1 MWRSLQPEIP
11 ADVRLSFLRA
21 LYGNRTTLWF
31 GLLAHVVA
39 CVVIYVKTADWRF
52 LGFAGFFTVVAFGR
66 LYDMHKF
73 DEAKLGTLSHADL
86 DKWEA
91 RYLVGASLVCATLGM
106 LCFFSSYV
114 LRDSFAEL
122 ASLTI
127 LLASVVSIV
136 GRNYASAK
144 AVVLMSACTLIPVL
158 AGLILAGTPF
168 HVVIGLLLIPYFL
181 SNIQMA
187 NGLREF
193 LFAAVMGKRRLSI
206 VASRFDAALNN
217 MPQGL
222 LMFDAQQRIAVINHK
237 TKSLLKIAEHT
248 KLRGRRLE
256 VLLRY
261 CAKQGLF
268 PHNDLH
274 NIRTRMQDLL
284 SGRKARDILQ
294 LADNR
299 YIECIGNQT
308 SNAGVVLMFED
319 VTQRVESEARIQH
332 MARFDGLTGL
342 PNRNYFETMVR
353 SLRIHQEPNTLAALI
368 VIDINHFKHVN
379 DTLGHHVG
387 DVFLRLF
394 ADRLN
399 SLDPQRFV
407 ASRFGGDEF
416 VVFVFN
422 LHGDEEVAAIMDHV
436 ISVASGVYDLNGDQ
450 VHIEISAGVA
460 TETIDK
466 CDVGNMHM
474 NADLALYEAK
484 SEEGKQ
490 WALFVNAM
498 DTKYRGRQ
506 KLKADLRLAIENQEI
521 KVVYQPIVSAQSLRI
536 VAYEA
541 LARWEHSELG
551 HVPPAEFIPLAE
563 EIGIIS
569 QITRFM
575 LEQACRDCMT
585 WGDRI
590 GVSVNLSAIDL
601 KNSDITRDIANA
613 LQKSGLPARQLEV
626 EVTESAIIA
635 DRNQT
640 SLVLQRLKNA
650 GINIAL
656 DDFGTGYSS
665 LSYLNSLPLTKVKVD
680 RSFVQDITNDRRSL
694 MLLRGVTQLSH
705 ELGLAVT
712 VEGVETEEQ
721 LALVRVAAGADLV
734 QGYLLGKPVPAT
746 EIRTSSAKAVVRTTA
761 DAHLRSN
768 TKARRC

>member
-1 MWRSLQPEIP
+1 MWQSRKPEIP

-39 CVVIYVKTADWRF
+39 CVVIYVKTDDWRY
-52 LGFAGFFTVVAFGR
+52 LVFAGVFTVVAVGR
-66 LYDMHKF
+66 IFDMHKF
-73 DEAKLGTLSHADL
+73 DQAKLQSLSHADL
-86 DKWEA
+86 DRWET
-91 RYLVGASLVCATLGM
+91 RYLFGASAVCLTLGM

-122 ASLTI
+122 ASLTV

-136 GRNYASAK
+136 GRNYASSK

-168 HVVIGLLLIPYFL
+168 HVIIGLLLIPYFL

-206 VASRFDAALNN
+206 VAGRFDAALNN

-222 LMFDAQQRIAVINHK
+222 LMFDSQQRIAVINNK
-237 TKSLLKIAEHT
+237 AKAMLQIAEHT
-248 KLRGRRLE
+248 KLHGRKLD

-261 CAKQGLF
+261 CAKKGLF
-268 PHNDLH
+268 PQKDLKSVYV
-274 NIRTRMQDLL
+274 RMQDLL
-284 SGRKARDILQ
+284 LGKRTRDIFQ
-294 LADNR
+294 LSNQR

-308 SNAGVVLMFED
+308 LNEGAVLMFED
-319 VTQRVESEARIQH
+319 VTQRVEAEARIQH
-332 MARFDGLTGL
+332 MARYDGLTGL
-342 PNRNYFETMVR
+342 PNRNYFETLVR
-353 SLRIHQEPNTLAALI
+353 AMRSHQQTGTRAALI

-379 DTLGHHVG
+379 DTLGHHTG
-387 DVFLRLF
+387 DVLLRLF
-394 ADRLN
+394 AERLN
-399 SLDPQRFV
+399 SLDPQRFI

-422 LHGDEEVAAIMDHV
+422 LRNETEAAGVMDHIMAV
-436 ISVASGVYDLNGDQ
+436 VSGVYDLDGDQ
-450 VHIEISAGVA
+450 VHIDISAGIAMEDV
-460 TETIDK
+460 ER
-466 CDVGNMHM
+466 CDVGSMHI

-484 SEEGKQ
+484 SREDKP
-490 WALFVNAM
+490 WSIFVDAM

-506 KLKADLRLAIENQEI
+506 KLKADLRLAIDHGEI
-521 KVVYQPIVSAQSLRI
+521 KVVYQPIVSAQSLRV
-536 VAYEA
+536 VACEA
-541 LARWEHSELG
+541 LARWEHPELG
-551 HVPPAEFIPLAE
+551 FVPPAEFIPLAE
-563 EIGIIS
+563 EMGIITD
-569 QITRFM
+569 ITRFM
-575 LEQACRDCMT
+575 LAQACADCLS

-601 KNSDITRDIANA
+601 KSSDIARDIANA
-613 LQKSGLPARQLEV
+613 LQKSGLPAHRLEV
-626 EVTESAIIA
+626 EVTESAIIS
-635 DRNQT
+635 DRNKT
-640 SLVLQRLKNA
+640 SMVLQRLKNA

-665 LSYLNSLPLTKVKVD
+665 LSYLNTLPLTKVKVD
-680 RSFVQDITNDRRSL
+680 RSFVRDITSDRRSL

-705 ELGLAVT
+705 ELGLGVT

-721 LALVRVAAGADLV
+721 LALIRVAAGADLV
-734 QGYLLGKPVPAT
+734 QGYLLGMPVPVEA
-746 EIRTSSAKAVVRTTA
+746 ISAMT
-761 DAHLRSN
+761 
-768 TKARRC
+768 TKAAARRDGGRTVA

>member
-1 MWRSLQPEIP
+1 MHRMWQSRKPEIP

-39 CVVIYVKTADWRF
+39 CVVIYVKTDDWRY
-52 LGFAGFFTVVAFGR
+52 LMFAGVFAIVAVGR
-66 LYDMHKF
+66 IFDMHKF
-73 DEAKLGTLSHADL
+73 DQARQQPLSHADL
-86 DKWEA
+86 DRWET
-91 RYLVGASLVCATLGM
+91 RYLIGASAVCLTLGM
-106 LCFFSSYV
+106 LCFFSSFV

-122 ASLTI
+122 ASLTV

-144 AVVLMSACTLIPVL
+144 AVILMSACTLLPVL

-168 HVVIGLLLIPYFL
+168 HVIIGLLLIPYFL

-206 VASRFDAALNN
+206 VAGRFDAALNN

-222 LMFDAQQRIAVINHK
+222 LMFDSQQRIAVINNK
-237 TKSLLKIAEHT
+237 AKAMLQIAEHT
-248 KLRGRRLE
+248 KLHGRKLD

-261 CAKQGLF
+261 CAKKGLF
-268 PHNDLH
+268 PQTDLKSVH
-274 NIRTRMQDLL
+274 VRMQDLL
-284 SGRKARDILQ
+284 IGKRARDIFQ
-294 LADNR
+294 LSNQR

-308 SNAGVVLMFED
+308 LNEGAVLMFED
-319 VTQRVESEARIQH
+319 VTQRVEAEARIQH
-332 MARFDGLTGL
+332 MARYDGLTGL

-353 SLRIHQEPNTLAALI
+353 SLRPHQKKGTQVALI

-379 DTLGHHVG
+379 DTLGHHTG
-387 DVFLRLF
+387 DVLLRLF
-394 ADRLN
+394 AERLN

-422 LHGDEEVAAIMDHV
+422 LRGEADIAGVMDH
-436 ISVASGVYDLNGDQ
+436 IMAVATGVYDLDGDQ
-450 VHIEISAGVA
+450 VQIDISAGVA
-460 TETIDK
+460 IENVERS
-466 CDVGNMHM
+466 DVGSMHI

-484 SEEGKQ
+484 STEEKS
-490 WALFVNAM
+490 WSVFVDAM

-506 KLKADLRLAIENQEI
+506 KLKADLRLAINHGEI
-521 KVVYQPIVSAQSLRI
+521 KVVYQPIVSAQSLRV
-536 VAYEA
+536 VACEA
-541 LARWEHSELG
+541 LARWEHPELG
-551 HVPPAEFIPLAE
+551 FVPPAEFIPLAE
-563 EIGIIS
+563 EMGIITD
-569 QITRFM
+569 ITRFM
-575 LEQACRDCMT
+575 LEQACADCLS

-601 KNSDITRDIANA
+601 KSNDMARDIANA
-613 LQKSGLPARQLEV
+613 LQKSGLPAHRLEV
-626 EVTESAIIA
+626 EVTESAIIS
-635 DRNQT
+635 DRNKT
-640 SLVLQRLKNA
+640 SMVLQRLKNA

-665 LSYLNSLPLTKVKVD
+665 LSYLNTLPLTKVKVD
-680 RSFVQDITNDRRSL
+680 RSFVRDITTDRRSL

-705 ELGLAVT
+705 ELGLGVT

-721 LALVRVAAGADLV
+721 LALIRVAAGADLV
-734 QGYLLGKPVPAT
+734 QGYLLGMPVPVEAISAMT
-746 EIRTSSAKAVVRTTA
+746 AKAA
-761 DAHLRSN
+761 
-768 TKARRC
+768 ARRDGGRTVA

>member
-1 MWRSLQPEIP
+1 MHRMWQSRKPEIP

-39 CVVIYVKTADWRF
+39 CVVIYVKTDDWRY
-52 LGFAGFFTVVAFGR
+52 LMFAGVFAIVAVGR
-66 LYDMHKF
+66 IFDMHKF
-73 DEAKLGTLSHADL
+73 DQARQQPLSHADL
-86 DKWEA
+86 DRWET
-91 RYLVGASLVCATLGM
+91 RYLIGASAVCLTLGM
-106 LCFFSSYV
+106 LCFFSSFV

-122 ASLTI
+122 ASLTV

-144 AVVLMSACTLIPVL
+144 AVILMSACTLLPVL

-168 HVVIGLLLIPYFL
+168 HVIIGLLLIPYFL

-206 VASRFDAALNN
+206 VAGRFDAALNN

-222 LMFDAQQRIAVINHK
+222 LMFDSQQRIAVINNK
-237 TKSLLKIAEHT
+237 AKAMLQIAEHT
-248 KLRGRRLE
+248 KLHGRKLD

-261 CAKQGLF
+261 CAKKGLF
-268 PHNDLH
+268 PQADLKSVH
-274 NIRTRMQDLL
+274 VRMQDLL
-284 SGRKARDILQ
+284 IGKRARDIFQ
-294 LADNR
+294 LSNQR

-308 SNAGVVLMFED
+308 LNEGAVLMFED
-319 VTQRVESEARIQH
+319 VTQRVEAEARIQH
-332 MARFDGLTGL
+332 MARYDGLTGL

-353 SLRIHQEPNTLAALI
+353 SLRPHQKKGTQVALI

-379 DTLGHHVG
+379 DTLGHHTG
-387 DVFLRLF
+387 DVLLRLF
-394 ADRLN
+394 AERLN

-422 LHGDEEVAAIMDHV
+422 LRGEADIAGVMDH
-436 ISVASGVYDLNGDQ
+436 IMAVATGVYDLDGDQ
-450 VHIEISAGVA
+450 VQIDISAGVA
-460 TETIDK
+460 IENVERS
-466 CDVGNMHM
+466 DVGSMHI

-484 SEEGKQ
+484 STEEKS
-490 WALFVNAM
+490 WSVFVDAM

-506 KLKADLRLAIENQEI
+506 KLKADLRLAINHGEI
-521 KVVYQPIVSAQSLRI
+521 KVVYQPIVSAQSLRV
-536 VAYEA
+536 VACEA
-541 LARWEHSELG
+541 LARWEHPELG
-551 HVPPAEFIPLAE
+551 FVPPAEFIPLAE
-563 EIGIIS
+563 EMGIITD
-569 QITRFM
+569 ITRFM
-575 LEQACRDCMT
+575 LEQACADCLS

-601 KNSDITRDIANA
+601 KSNDIARDIANA
-613 LQKSGLPARQLEV
+613 LQKSGLPAHRLEV
-626 EVTESAIIA
+626 EVTESAIIS
-635 DRNQT
+635 DRNKT
-640 SLVLQRLKNA
+640 SMVLQRLKNA

-665 LSYLNSLPLTKVKVD
+665 LSYLNTLPLTKVKVD
-680 RSFVQDITNDRRSL
+680 RSFVRDITTDRRSL

-705 ELGLAVT
+705 ELGLGVT

-721 LALVRVAAGADLV
+721 LALIRVAAGADLV
-734 QGYLLGKPVPAT
+734 QGYLLGMPVPMEAISAMT
-746 EIRTSSAKAVVRTTA
+746 AKAA
-761 DAHLRSN
+761 
-768 TKARRC
+768 ARRDGGRTVA

>member
-1 MWRSLQPEIP
+1 MWQSRKPEIP

-39 CVVIYVKTADWRF
+39 CVVIYVKTDDWRYLVF
-52 LGFAGFFTVVAFGR
+52 GGVFAIIAVGR
-66 LYDMHKF
+66 IFDMHKF
-73 DEAKLGTLSHADL
+73 DQAKQQSLSHADL
-86 DKWEA
+86 DRWET
-91 RYLVGASLVCATLGM
+91 RYLIGASAVCLTLGM

-122 ASLTI
+122 ASLAV

-168 HVVIGLLLIPYFL
+168 HVIIGLLLIPYFL

-206 VASRFDAALNN
+206 VAGRFDAALNN

-222 LMFDAQQRIAVINHK
+222 LMFDSQQRIAVINNK
-237 TKSLLKIAEHT
+237 AKAMLQIAEHT
-248 KLRGRRLE
+248 KLHGRKLD

-261 CAKQGLF
+261 CAKKGLF
-268 PHNDLH
+268 PQNDLKSVH
-274 NIRTRMQDLL
+274 VRMQDLL
-284 SGRKARDILQ
+284 LGKRTRDIFQ
-294 LADNR
+294 LSNQR

-308 SNAGVVLMFED
+308 LNEGAVLMFED
-319 VTQRVESEARIQH
+319 VTQRVEAEARIQH
-332 MARFDGLTGL
+332 MARYDGLTGL
-342 PNRNYFETMVR
+342 PNRNYFETLVR
-353 SLRIHQEPNTLAALI
+353 SMRSHQQAGTQAALI

-379 DTLGHHVG
+379 DTLGHHTG
-387 DVFLRLF
+387 DVLLRLF
-394 ADRLN
+394 AERLN

-422 LHGDEEVAAIMDHV
+422 LRSEADVAGVMDHIMTV
-436 ISVASGVYDLNGDQ
+436 VTGVYDLDGDQ
-450 VHIEISAGVA
+450 VHIDISAGIA
-460 TETIDK
+460 IEDIGR
-466 CDVGNMHM
+466 CDVGSMHIS
-474 NADLALYEAK
+474 ADLALYEAK
-484 SEEGKQ
+484 SMEDKP
-490 WALFVNAM
+490 WSIFIDAM

-506 KLKADLRLAIENQEI
+506 KLKADLRLAIEHGEI
-521 KVVYQPIVSAQSLRI
+521 KVVYQPIVSAQSLRV
-536 VAYEA
+536 VACEA
-541 LARWEHSELG
+541 LARWEHPQLG
-551 HVPPAEFIPLAE
+551 FVPPAEFIPLAE
-563 EIGIIS
+563 EMGIITD
-569 QITRFM
+569 ITRFM
-575 LEQACRDCMT
+575 LAQACADCLS

-601 KNSDITRDIANA
+601 KSNDIARDIANA
-613 LQKSGLPARQLEV
+613 LQKSGLPAHRLEV
-626 EVTESAIIA
+626 EVTESAIIS
-635 DRNQT
+635 DRNKT
-640 SLVLQRLKNA
+640 SMVLQRLKNA

-665 LSYLNSLPLTKVKVD
+665 LSYLNTLPLTKVKVD
-680 RSFVQDITNDRRSL
+680 RSFVRDITTDRRSL

-705 ELGLAVT
+705 ELGLGVT

-721 LALVRVAAGADLV
+721 LALIRVAAGADLV
-734 QGYLLGKPVPAT
+734 QGYLLGMPVPVEA
-746 EIRTSSAKAVVRTTA
+746 ISAMT
-761 DAHLRSN
+761 
-768 TKARRC
+768 TKAAARRDGGRTVA

>member
-1 MWRSLQPEIP
+1 MWQSRKPEMP
-11 ADVRLSFLRA
+11 ADVRLSFLRS

-52 LGFAGFFTVVAFGR
+52 VGFAGIFAVVALGR
-66 LYDMHKF
+66 LYDMRKF
-73 DEAKLGTLSHADL
+73 DQAKLGELTHADL
-86 DKWEA
+86 DKWET
-91 RYLVGASLVCATLGM
+91 RYLIGASLVCGTLGM

-158 AGLILAGTPF
+158 SGLILAGTPF
-168 HVVIGLLLIPYFL
+168 HIIIGLLLIPHFL

-206 VASRFDAALNN
+206 VAGRFDAALNN

-222 LMFDAQQRIAVINHK
+222 LMFDSHQRIAVINNK
-237 TKSLLKIAEHT
+237 AKAMLKIAEHT
-248 KLRGRRLE
+248 KLHGRKLE

-261 CAKQGLF
+261 CLKQGLF
-268 PHNDLH
+268 PHNDL
-274 NIRTRMQDLL
+274 NSVRVRMQDLL
-284 SGRKARDILQ
+284 LGRRARDIFQ
-294 LADNR
+294 FSDDR

-308 SNAGVVLMFED
+308 LSEGAVLMFED
-319 VTQRVESEARIQH
+319 VTQRVEAEARIQH

-342 PNRNYFETMVR
+342 PNRNYFETMIR
-353 SLRIHQEPNTLAALI
+353 TLRIHQAEATLAALV

-379 DTLGHHVG
+379 DTLGHHTG
-387 DVFLRLF
+387 DVLLRLF
-394 ADRLN
+394 AERLN
-399 SLDPQRFV
+399 SLDPQRYV

-422 LHGDEEVAAIMDHV
+422 LREPSDVAGVMDHI
-436 ISVASGVYDLNGDQ
+436 ISVATGVYDLDGDQ
-450 VHIEISAGVA
+450 VHIDISAGVA
-460 TETIDK
+460 IESIEK
-466 CDVGNMHM
+466 CDVGNMHI

-484 SEEGKQ
+484 SQEEKQ
-490 WALFVNAM
+490 WAIFVGAM
-498 DTKYRGRQ
+498 DVKYRSRQ
-506 KLKADLRLAIENQEI
+506 KLKADLRQAIDNREI
-521 KVVYQPIVSAQSLRI
+521 KVVYQPIVSAQSLRV
-536 VAYEA
+536 VACEA
-541 LARWEHSELG
+541 LARWEHPELG
-551 HVPPAEFIPLAE
+551 AVPPAEFIPLAE
-563 EIGIIS
+563 EMGIIS
-569 QITRFM
+569 DITRFM
-575 LEQACRDCMT
+575 LEQACTDCLA

-601 KNSDITRDIANA
+601 KNSEITRDIAAA
-613 LQKSGLPARQLEV
+613 LQKSGLSAPRLEV

-635 DRNQT
+635 DRNKT

-665 LSYLNSLPLTKVKVD
+665 LSYLNTLPLTKVKVD
-680 RSFVQDITNDRRSL
+680 RSFVRDITTDRRSL

-705 ELGLAVT
+705 ELGLGVT

-721 LALVRVAAGADLV
+721 LALIRVAAGADLV
-734 QGYLLGKPVPAT
+734 QGYLLGMPVPA
-746 EIRTSSAKAVVRTTA
+746 EAIQSMTTK
-761 DAHLRSN
+761 SI
-768 TKARRC
+768 ARRDSGRTVA

>member
-1 MWRSLQPEIP
+1 MHRMWQSRKPEIP

-39 CVVIYVKTADWRF
+39 CVVIYVKTADWRY
-52 LGFAGFFTVVAFGR
+52 LMFAGVFAVVAVGR
-66 LYDMHKF
+66 IFDMHKF
-73 DEAKLGTLSHADL
+73 DQAKQQQLSHADL
-86 DKWEA
+86 DRWET
-91 RYLVGASLVCATLGM
+91 RYLIGASAVCLTLGT
-106 LCFFSSYV
+106 LCFFSSFV
-114 LRDSFAEL
+114 PRDSFAEL
-122 ASLTI
+122 ASLTV

-168 HVVIGLLLIPYFL
+168 HVIIGLLLIPYFL

-206 VASRFDAALNN
+206 VAGRFDAALNN

-222 LMFDAQQRIAVINHK
+222 LMFDSQQRIAVINNK
-237 TKSLLKIAEHT
+237 AKAMLQIAEHT
-248 KLRGRRLE
+248 KLHGRKLD

-261 CAKQGLF
+261 CAKKGLF
-268 PHNDLH
+268 PHTDLKNVH
-274 NIRTRMQDLL
+274 VRMQDLL
-284 SGRKARDILQ
+284 IGKRARDIFQ
-294 LADNR
+294 LSNQR

-308 SNAGVVLMFED
+308 LNEGAVLMFED
-319 VTQRVESEARIQH
+319 VTQRVEAEARIQH
-332 MARFDGLTGL
+332 MARYDGLTGL

-353 SLRIHQEPNTLAALI
+353 SLRHHQQKGTQVALI

-379 DTLGHHVG
+379 DTLGHHTG
-387 DVFLRLF
+387 DVLLRLF
-394 ADRLN
+394 AERLN

-422 LHGDEEVAAIMDHV
+422 LRSEADIAGVMDH
-436 ISVASGVYDLNGDQ
+436 IMAVATGVYDLDGDQ
-450 VHIEISAGVA
+450 VQIDISAGVA
-460 TETIDK
+460 IENVEK
-466 CDVGNMHM
+466 SDVGSMHI

-484 SEEGKQ
+484 STEEKS
-490 WALFVNAM
+490 WSVFIDAM

-506 KLKADLRLAIENQEI
+506 KLKADLRLAIDHGEI
-521 KVVYQPIVSAQSLRI
+521 KVVYQPIVSAQSLRV
-536 VAYEA
+536 VACEA
-541 LARWEHSELG
+541 LARWEHPELG
-551 HVPPAEFIPLAE
+551 FVPPAEFIPLAE
-563 EIGIIS
+563 EMGIITD
-569 QITRFM
+569 ITRFM
-575 LEQACRDCMT
+575 LDQACADCLS

-601 KNSDITRDIANA
+601 KSNDIARDIANA
-613 LQKSGLPARQLEV
+613 LQKSGLPAHRLEV
-626 EVTESAIIA
+626 EVTESAIIS
-635 DRNQT
+635 DRNKT
-640 SLVLQRLKNA
+640 SMVLQRLKNA

-665 LSYLNSLPLTKVKVD
+665 LSYLNTLPLTKVKVD
-680 RSFVQDITNDRRSL
+680 RSFVRDITTDRRSL

-705 ELGLAVT
+705 ELGLGVT

-721 LALVRVAAGADLV
+721 LALIRVAAGADLV
-734 QGYLLGKPVPAT
+734 QGYLLGMPVPVEAISAMT
-746 EIRTSSAKAVVRTTA
+746 AKAA
-761 DAHLRSN
+761 
-768 TKARRC
+768 ARRDGGRTVA

>member
-1 MWRSLQPEIP
+1 MWQSRKPEIP

-39 CVVIYVKTADWRF
+39 CVVIYVKTDDWRY
-52 LGFAGFFTVVAFGR
+52 LMFAGVFAIVAVGR
-66 LYDMHKF
+66 IFDMHKF
-73 DEAKLGTLSHADL
+73 DQARQQPLSHADL
-86 DKWEA
+86 DRWET
-91 RYLVGASLVCATLGM
+91 RYLIGASAVCLTLGM
-106 LCFFSSYV
+106 LCFFSSFV

-122 ASLTI
+122 ASLTV

-144 AVVLMSACTLIPVL
+144 AVILMSACTLLPVL

-168 HVVIGLLLIPYFL
+168 HVIIGLLLIPYFL

-206 VASRFDAALNN
+206 VAGRFDAALNN

-222 LMFDAQQRIAVINHK
+222 LMFDSQQRIAVINNK
-237 TKSLLKIAEHT
+237 AKAMLQIAEHT
-248 KLRGRRLE
+248 KLHGRKLD

-261 CAKQGLF
+261 CAKKGLF
-268 PHNDLH
+268 PQTDLKSVH
-274 NIRTRMQDLL
+274 VRMQDLL
-284 SGRKARDILQ
+284 IGKRARDIFQ
-294 LADNR
+294 LSNQR

-308 SNAGVVLMFED
+308 LNEGAVLMFED
-319 VTQRVESEARIQH
+319 VTQRVEAEARIQH
-332 MARFDGLTGL
+332 MARYDGLTGL

-353 SLRIHQEPNTLAALI
+353 SLRPHQKKGTQVALI

-379 DTLGHHVG
+379 DTLGHHTG
-387 DVFLRLF
+387 DVLLRLF
-394 ADRLN
+394 AERLN

-422 LHGDEEVAAIMDHV
+422 LRGEADIAGVMDH
-436 ISVASGVYDLNGDQ
+436 IMAVATGVYDLDGDQ
-450 VHIEISAGVA
+450 VQIDISAGVA
-460 TETIDK
+460 IENVERS
-466 CDVGNMHM
+466 DVGSMHI

-484 SEEGKQ
+484 STEEKS
-490 WALFVNAM
+490 WSVFVDAM

-506 KLKADLRLAIENQEI
+506 KLKADLRLAINHGEI
-521 KVVYQPIVSAQSLRI
+521 KVVYQPIVSAQSLRV
-536 VAYEA
+536 VACEA
-541 LARWEHSELG
+541 LARWEHPELG
-551 HVPPAEFIPLAE
+551 FVPPAEFIPLAE
-563 EIGIIS
+563 EMGIITD
-569 QITRFM
+569 ITRFM
-575 LEQACRDCMT
+575 LEQACADCLS

-601 KNSDITRDIANA
+601 KSNDIARDIANA
-613 LQKSGLPARQLEV
+613 LQKSGLPAHRLEV
-626 EVTESAIIA
+626 EVTESAIIS
-635 DRNQT
+635 DRNKT
-640 SLVLQRLKNA
+640 SMVLQRLKNA

-665 LSYLNSLPLTKVKVD
+665 LSYLNTLPLTKVKVD
-680 RSFVQDITNDRRSL
+680 RSFVRDITTDRRSL

-705 ELGLAVT
+705 ELGLGVT

-721 LALVRVAAGADLV
+721 LALIRVAAGADLV
-734 QGYLLGKPVPAT
+734 QGYLLGMPVPMEAISAMT
-746 EIRTSSAKAVVRTTA
+746 AKAA
-761 DAHLRSN
+761 
-768 TKARRC
+768 ARRD

>member
-1 MWRSLQPEIP
+1 MHRMWQSRKPEIP

-39 CVVIYVKTADWRF
+39 CVVIYVKTDDWRY
-52 LGFAGFFTVVAFGR
+52 LMFAGVFAIVAVGR
-66 LYDMHKF
+66 IFDMHKF
-73 DEAKLGTLSHADL
+73 DQARQQPLSHAGL
-86 DKWEA
+86 DRWET
-91 RYLVGASLVCATLGM
+91 RYLIGASAVCLTLGM
-106 LCFFSSYV
+106 LCFFSSFV

-122 ASLTI
+122 ASLTV

-144 AVVLMSACTLIPVL
+144 AVILMSACTLLPVL

-168 HVVIGLLLIPYFL
+168 HVIIGLLLIPYFL

-206 VASRFDAALNN
+206 VAGRFDAALNN

-222 LMFDAQQRIAVINHK
+222 LMFDSQQRIAVINNK
-237 TKSLLKIAEHT
+237 AKAMLQIAEHT
-248 KLRGRRLE
+248 KLHGRKLD

-261 CAKQGLF
+261 CAKKGLF
-268 PHNDLH
+268 PQTDLKSVH
-274 NIRTRMQDLL
+274 VRMQDLL
-284 SGRKARDILQ
+284 IGKRARDIFQ
-294 LADNR
+294 LSNQR

-308 SNAGVVLMFED
+308 LNEGAVLMFED
-319 VTQRVESEARIQH
+319 VTQRVEAEARIQH
-332 MARFDGLTGL
+332 MARYDGLTGL

-353 SLRIHQEPNTLAALI
+353 SLRPHQKKGTQVALI

-379 DTLGHHVG
+379 DTLGHHTG
-387 DVFLRLF
+387 DVLLRLF
-394 ADRLN
+394 AERLN

-422 LHGDEEVAAIMDHV
+422 LRSEADIAGVMDH
-436 ISVASGVYDLNGDQ
+436 IMAVATGVYDLDGDQ
-450 VHIEISAGVA
+450 VQIDISAGVA
-460 TETIDK
+460 IENVEK
-466 CDVGNMHM
+466 SDVGSMHI

-484 SEEGKQ
+484 STEEKS
-490 WALFVNAM
+490 WSVFVDAM

-506 KLKADLRLAIENQEI
+506 KLKADLRLAINHGEI
-521 KVVYQPIVSAQSLRI
+521 KVVYQPIVSAQSLRV
-536 VAYEA
+536 VACEA
-541 LARWEHSELG
+541 LARWEHPELG
-551 HVPPAEFIPLAE
+551 FVPPAEFIPLAE
-563 EIGIIS
+563 EMGIITD
-569 QITRFM
+569 ITRFM
-575 LEQACRDCMT
+575 LEQACADCLS

-601 KNSDITRDIANA
+601 KSNDIARDIANA
-613 LQKSGLPARQLEV
+613 LQKSGLPAHRLEV
-626 EVTESAIIA
+626 EVTESAIIS
-635 DRNQT
+635 DRNKT
-640 SLVLQRLKNA
+640 SMVLQRLKNA

-665 LSYLNSLPLTKVKVD
+665 LSYLNTLPLTKVKVD
-680 RSFVQDITNDRRSL
+680 RSFVRDITTDRRSL

-705 ELGLAVT
+705 ELGLGVT

-721 LALVRVAAGADLV
+721 LALIRVAAGADLV
-734 QGYLLGKPVPAT
+734 QGYLLGMPVPVEAISAMT
-746 EIRTSSAKAVVRTTA
+746 AKAA
-761 DAHLRSN
+761 
-768 TKARRC
+768 ARRDGGRTVA

>member
-1 MWRSLQPEIP
+1 MWQSRKPEIP

-39 CVVIYVKTADWRF
+39 CVVIYVKTEDWRY
-52 LGFAGFFTVVAFGR
+52 LVFAGVFAIIAVGR
-66 LYDMHKF
+66 IFDMHKF
-73 DEAKLGTLSHADL
+73 DQAKQQPLSHADL
-86 DKWEA
+86 DRWET
-91 RYLVGASLVCATLGM
+91 RYLVGASAVCLTLGM
-106 LCFFSSYV
+106 LCFFSSFV

-122 ASLTI
+122 ASLTV

-144 AVVLMSACTLIPVL
+144 AVILMSACTLIPVL

-168 HVVIGLLLIPYFL
+168 HVIIGLLLIPYFL

-206 VASRFDAALNN
+206 VAGRFDAALNN

-222 LMFDAQQRIAVINHK
+222 LMFDSQQRIAVINNK
-237 TKSLLKIAEHT
+237 AKAMLQIAEHT
-248 KLRGRRLE
+248 KLHGRKLD

-261 CAKQGLF
+261 CAKKGLF
-268 PHNDLH
+268 PQNDLKSVH
-274 NIRTRMQDLL
+274 VRMQDLL
-284 SGRKARDILQ
+284 LGRRARDIFQ
-294 LADNR
+294 LSNQR

-308 SNAGVVLMFED
+308 LNEGAVLMFED
-319 VTQRVESEARIQH
+319 VTQRVEAEARIQH
-332 MARFDGLTGL
+332 MARYDGLTGL

-353 SLRIHQEPNTLAALI
+353 ALRSNQKKDTQAALV

-379 DTLGHHVG
+379 DTLGHHTG
-387 DVFLRLF
+387 DVLLRLF
-394 ADRLN
+394 AERLN

-407 ASRFGGDEF
+407 TSRFGGDEF

-422 LHGDEEVAAIMDHV
+422 LRGEADVAGVMDHITDV
-436 ISVASGVYDLNGDQ
+436 VSGAYDLDGDQ
-450 VHIEISAGVA
+450 VHIDISAGVA
-460 TETIDK
+460 IENVEK
-466 CDVGNMHM
+466 ADVGSMHI

-484 SEEGKQ
+484 SREDKS
-490 WALFVNAM
+490 WSIFIDAM

-506 KLKADLRLAIENQEI
+506 KLKADLRLAISHGEI
-521 KVVYQPIVSAQSLRI
+521 KVVYQPIVSAQSLRV
-536 VAYEA
+536 VACEA
-541 LARWEHSELG
+541 LARWEHPELG
-551 HVPPAEFIPLAE
+551 FVPPTEFIPLAE
-563 EIGIIS
+563 EMGIITD
-569 QITRFM
+569 ITRFM
-575 LEQACRDCMT
+575 LEQACVDCQS

-601 KNSDITRDIANA
+601 KSNDIARDIANA
-613 LQKSGLPARQLEV
+613 LQKSGLPAHRLEV
-626 EVTESAIIA
+626 EVTESAIIS
-635 DRNQT
+635 DRNKT
-640 SLVLQRLKNA
+640 SMVLQRLKNA

-665 LSYLNSLPLTKVKVD
+665 LSYLNTLPLTKVKVD
-680 RSFVQDITNDRRSL
+680 RSFVRDITTDRRSL

-705 ELGLAVT
+705 ELGLGVT

-721 LALVRVAAGADLV
+721 LALIRVAAGADLV
-734 QGYLLGKPVPAT
+734 QGYLLGMPVPVEAIT
-746 EIRTSSAKAVVRTTA
+746 AMTAKAA
-761 DAHLRSN
+761 
-768 TKARRC
+768 ARRDSGRSFA

>member
-1 MWRSLQPEIP
+1 MWQSRKPEIP

-39 CVVIYVKTADWRF
+39 CVVIYVKTDDWRY
-52 LGFAGFFTVVAFGR
+52 LMFAGVFAIVAVGR
-66 LYDMHKF
+66 IFDMHKF
-73 DEAKLGTLSHADL
+73 DQARQQPLSHADL
-86 DKWEA
+86 DRWET
-91 RYLVGASLVCATLGM
+91 RYLIGASAVCLTLGM
-106 LCFFSSYV
+106 LCFFSSFV

-122 ASLTI
+122 ASLTV

-144 AVVLMSACTLIPVL
+144 AVILMSACTLLPVL

-168 HVVIGLLLIPYFL
+168 HVIIGLLLIPYFL

-206 VASRFDAALNN
+206 VAGRFDAALNN

-222 LMFDAQQRIAVINHK
+222 LMFDSQQRIAVINNK
-237 TKSLLKIAEHT
+237 AKAMLQIAEHT
-248 KLRGRRLE
+248 KLHGRKLD

-261 CAKQGLF
+261 CAKKGLF
-268 PHNDLH
+268 PQTDLKSVH
-274 NIRTRMQDLL
+274 VRMQDLL
-284 SGRKARDILQ
+284 IGKRARDIFQ
-294 LADNR
+294 LSNQR

-308 SNAGVVLMFED
+308 LNEGAVLMFED
-319 VTQRVESEARIQH
+319 VTQRVEAEARIQH
-332 MARFDGLTGL
+332 MARYDGLTGL

-353 SLRIHQEPNTLAALI
+353 SLRPHQKKGTQVALI

-379 DTLGHHVG
+379 DTLGHHTG
-387 DVFLRLF
+387 DVLLRLF
-394 ADRLN
+394 AERLN

-422 LHGDEEVAAIMDHV
+422 LRGEADIAGVMDH
-436 ISVASGVYDLNGDQ
+436 ITAVATGVYDLDGDQ
-450 VHIEISAGVA
+450 VQIDISAGVA
-460 TETIDK
+460 IENVERS
-466 CDVGNMHM
+466 DVGSMHI

-484 SEEGKQ
+484 STEEKS
-490 WALFVNAM
+490 WSVFVDAM

-506 KLKADLRLAIENQEI
+506 KLKADLRLAINHGEI
-521 KVVYQPIVSAQSLRI
+521 KVVYQPIVSAQSLRV
-536 VAYEA
+536 VACEA
-541 LARWEHSELG
+541 LARWEHPELG
-551 HVPPAEFIPLAE
+551 FVPPAEFIPLAE
-563 EIGIIS
+563 EMGIITD
-569 QITRFM
+569 ITRFM
-575 LEQACRDCMT
+575 LEQACADCLS

-601 KNSDITRDIANA
+601 KSNDIARDIANA
-613 LQKSGLPARQLEV
+613 LQKSGLPAHRLEV
-626 EVTESAIIA
+626 EVTESAIIS
-635 DRNQT
+635 DRNKT
-640 SLVLQRLKNA
+640 SMVLQRLKNA

-665 LSYLNSLPLTKVKVD
+665 LSYLNTLPLTKVKVD
-680 RSFVQDITNDRRSL
+680 RSFVRDITTDRRSL

-705 ELGLAVT
+705 ELGLGVT

-721 LALVRVAAGADLV
+721 LALIRVAAGADLV
-734 QGYLLGKPVPAT
+734 QGYLLGMPVPVEAISAMT
-746 EIRTSSAKAVVRTTA
+746 AKAA
-761 DAHLRSN
+761 
-768 TKARRC
+768 ARRDGGRTVA

>member
-1 MWRSLQPEIP
+1 MHRMWQSRKPEIP

-39 CVVIYVKTADWRF
+39 CVVIYVKTDDWRY
-52 LGFAGFFTVVAFGR
+52 LMFAGVFAIVAVGR
-66 LYDMHKF
+66 IFDMHKF
-73 DEAKLGTLSHADL
+73 DQARQQPLSHADL
-86 DKWEA
+86 DRWET
-91 RYLVGASLVCATLGM
+91 RYLIGASAVCLTLGM
-106 LCFFSSYV
+106 LCFFSSFV

-122 ASLTI
+122 ASLTV

-144 AVVLMSACTLIPVL
+144 AVILMSACTLLPVL

-168 HVVIGLLLIPYFL
+168 HVIIGLLLIPYFL

-206 VASRFDAALNN
+206 VAGRFDAALNN

-222 LMFDAQQRIAVINHK
+222 LMFDSQQRIAVINNK
-237 TKSLLKIAEHT
+237 AKAMLQIAEHT
-248 KLRGRRLE
+248 KLHGRKLD

-261 CAKQGLF
+261 CAKKGLF
-268 PHNDLH
+268 PQTDLKSVH
-274 NIRTRMQDLL
+274 VRMQDLL
-284 SGRKARDILQ
+284 IGKRARDIFQ
-294 LADNR
+294 LSNQR

-308 SNAGVVLMFED
+308 LNEGAVLMFED
-319 VTQRVESEARIQH
+319 VTQRVEAEARIQH
-332 MARFDGLTGL
+332 MARYDGLTGL

-353 SLRIHQEPNTLAALI
+353 SLRPHQKKGTQVALI

-379 DTLGHHVG
+379 DTLGHHTG
-387 DVFLRLF
+387 DVLLRLF
-394 ADRLN
+394 AERLN

-422 LHGDEEVAAIMDHV
+422 LRDEADIAGVMDH
-436 ISVASGVYDLNGDQ
+436 IMAVATGVYDLDGDQ
-450 VHIEISAGVA
+450 VQIDISAGVA
-460 TETIDK
+460 IENVERS
-466 CDVGNMHM
+466 DVGSMHI

-484 SEEGKQ
+484 STEEKS
-490 WALFVNAM
+490 WSVFVDAM

-506 KLKADLRLAIENQEI
+506 KLKADLRLAINHGEI
-521 KVVYQPIVSAQSLRI
+521 KVVYQPIVSAQSLRV
-536 VAYEA
+536 VACEA
-541 LARWEHSELG
+541 LARWEHPELG
-551 HVPPAEFIPLAE
+551 FVPPAEFIPLAE
-563 EIGIIS
+563 EMGIITD
-569 QITRFM
+569 ITRFM
-575 LEQACRDCMT
+575 LEQACADCLS

-601 KNSDITRDIANA
+601 KSNDIARDIANA
-613 LQKSGLPARQLEV
+613 LQKSGLPAHRLEV
-626 EVTESAIIA
+626 EVTESAIIS
-635 DRNQT
+635 DRNKT
-640 SLVLQRLKNA
+640 SMVLQRLKNA

-665 LSYLNSLPLTKVKVD
+665 LSYLNTLPLTKVKVD
-680 RSFVQDITNDRRSL
+680 RSFVRDITTDRRSL

-705 ELGLAVT
+705 ELGLGVT

-721 LALVRVAAGADLV
+721 LALIRVAAGADLV
-734 QGYLLGKPVPAT
+734 QGYLLGMPVPVEAISAMT
-746 EIRTSSAKAVVRTTA
+746 AKAA
-761 DAHLRSN
+761 
-768 TKARRC
+768 ARRDGGRTVA

>member
-1 MWRSLQPEIP
+1 MWRSLQPDMP
-11 ADVRLSFLRA
+11 TDVRLSFLRS

-39 CVVIYVKTADWRF
+39 CVVIYVKTADWHF
-52 LGFAGFFTVVAFGR
+52 LGFAGFFTIVAIGR

-73 DEAKLGTLSHADL
+73 DQAKLGNLSHEDL

-106 LCFFSSYV
+106 LCFFSSYI

-144 AVVLMSACTLIPVL
+144 AVILMSACTLLPVL

-193 LFAAVMGKRRLSI
+193 LFAAVMGKRRLSV

-237 TKSLLKIAEHT
+237 TKALLKIAEHT
-248 KLRGRRLE
+248 KLRGRKLE

-261 CAKQGLF
+261 CFRQGLF
-268 PHNDLH
+268 PHNDLK
-274 NIRTRMQDLL
+274 NISLRMHDLL
-284 SGRKARDILQ
+284 AGRKSRDIFQ
-294 LADNR
+294 LADSR
-299 YIECIGNQT
+299 YIECVSNQT

-319 VTQRVESEARIQH
+319 VTLRVESEVRIQH

-353 SLRIHQEPNTLAALI
+353 SLLAHKDKDTLAALI

-387 DVFLRLF
+387 DMFLRLF

-399 SLDPQRFV
+399 SLDPQRYV

-416 VVFVFN
+416 VVFVFDLN
-422 LHGDEEVAAIMDHV
+422 SEDEVDPVMEHIVSIT
-436 ISVASGVYDLNGDQ
+436 SGTYDLEGDQ
-450 VHIEISAGVA
+450 VHIEISAGIA
-460 TETIDK
+460 TESVEK
-466 CDVGNMHM
+466 CDIAGMHM

-484 SEEGKQ
+484 SEEGRQ
-490 WALFVNAM
+490 WALFVSAM

-506 KLKADLRLAIENQEI
+506 KLKADLRQAIANGEI
-521 KVVYQPIVSAQSLRI
+521 KVVYQPIVSAQSLRV

-541 LARWEHSELG
+541 LARWNHAELG
-551 HVPPAEFIPLAE
+551 PISPAEFIPLAE

-569 QITRFM
+569 QITSFM
-575 LEQACRDCMT
+575 LDQACQDCMS
-585 WGDRI
+585 WGDRV

-601 KNSDITRDIANA
+601 KNSDITRVIANA
-613 LQKSGLPARQLEV
+613 LQKSRLPARQLEV

-680 RSFVQDITNDRRSL
+680 RSFVQDITTDRRSL

-721 LALVRVAAGADLV
+721 LALIRVAAGADLV
-734 QGYLLGKPVPAT
+734 QGYLMGKPMPAD
-746 EIRTSSAKAVVRTTA
+746 EIRSSNAKAIVHHDTGRVA
-761 DAHLRSN
+761 
-768 TKARRC
+768 

>member
-1 MWRSLQPEIP
+1 MHRMWQSRKPEIP

-39 CVVIYVKTADWRF
+39 CVVIYVKTEDWRY
-52 LGFAGFFTVVAFGR
+52 LVFAGVFAIIAVGR
-66 LYDMHKF
+66 IFDMHKF
-73 DEAKLGTLSHADL
+73 DQAKQQPLSHADL
-86 DKWEA
+86 DRWET
-91 RYLVGASLVCATLGM
+91 RYLVGASAVCLTLGM
-106 LCFFSSYV
+106 LCFFSSFV

-122 ASLTI
+122 ASLTV

-144 AVVLMSACTLIPVL
+144 AVILMSACTLIPVL

-168 HVVIGLLLIPYFL
+168 HVIIGLLLIPYFL

-206 VASRFDAALNN
+206 VAGRFDAALNN

-222 LMFDAQQRIAVINHK
+222 LMFDSQQRIAVINNK
-237 TKSLLKIAEHT
+237 AKAMLQIAEHT
-248 KLRGRRLE
+248 KLHGRKLD

-261 CAKQGLF
+261 CAKKGLF
-268 PHNDLH
+268 PQNDLKSVH
-274 NIRTRMQDLL
+274 VRMQDLL
-284 SGRKARDILQ
+284 LGRRARDIFQ
-294 LADNR
+294 LSNQR

-308 SNAGVVLMFED
+308 LNEGAVLMFED
-319 VTQRVESEARIQH
+319 VTQRVEAEARIQH
-332 MARFDGLTGL
+332 MARYDGLTGL

-353 SLRIHQEPNTLAALI
+353 ALRTNQKKDTQAALV

-379 DTLGHHVG
+379 DTLGHHTG
-387 DVFLRLF
+387 DVLLRLF
-394 ADRLN
+394 AERLN

-407 ASRFGGDEF
+407 TSRFGGDEF

-422 LHGDEEVAAIMDHV
+422 LRGEADVAGVMDHITDV
-436 ISVASGVYDLNGDQ
+436 VSGAYDLDGDQ
-450 VHIEISAGVA
+450 VHIDISAGVA
-460 TETIDK
+460 IENVEK
-466 CDVGNMHM
+466 ADVGSMHI

-484 SEEGKQ
+484 SREDKS
-490 WALFVNAM
+490 WSIFIDAM

-506 KLKADLRLAIENQEI
+506 KLKADLRLAISHGEI
-521 KVVYQPIVSAQSLRI
+521 KVVYQPIVSAQSLRV
-536 VAYEA
+536 VACEA
-541 LARWEHSELG
+541 LARWEHPELG
-551 HVPPAEFIPLAE
+551 FVPPTEFIPLAE
-563 EIGIIS
+563 EMGIITD
-569 QITRFM
+569 ITRFM
-575 LEQACRDCMT
+575 LEQACVDCQS

-601 KNSDITRDIANA
+601 KSNDIARDIANA
-613 LQKSGLPARQLEV
+613 LQKSGLPAHRLEV
-626 EVTESAIIA
+626 EVTESAIIS
-635 DRNQT
+635 DRNKT
-640 SLVLQRLKNA
+640 SMVLQRLKNA

-665 LSYLNSLPLTKVKVD
+665 LSYLNTLPLTKVKVD
-680 RSFVQDITNDRRSL
+680 RSFVRDITTDRRSL

-705 ELGLAVT
+705 ELGLGVT

-721 LALVRVAAGADLV
+721 LALIRVAAGADLV
-734 QGYLLGKPVPAT
+734 QGYLLGMPVPVEAIT
-746 EIRTSSAKAVVRTTA
+746 AMTAKAA
-761 DAHLRSN
+761 
-768 TKARRC
+768 ARRDSGRSFA

>member
-1 MWRSLQPEIP
+1 MHRMWQSRKPEIP

-39 CVVIYVKTADWRF
+39 CVVIYVKTDDWRY
-52 LGFAGFFTVVAFGR
+52 LMFAGVFAIVAVGR
-66 LYDMHKF
+66 IFDMHKF
-73 DEAKLGTLSHADL
+73 DQARQQPLSHADL
-86 DKWEA
+86 DRWET
-91 RYLVGASLVCATLGM
+91 RYLIGASAVCLTLGM
-106 LCFFSSYV
+106 LCFFSSFV

-122 ASLTI
+122 ASLTV

-144 AVVLMSACTLIPVL
+144 AVILMSACTLLPVL

-168 HVVIGLLLIPYFL
+168 HVIIGLLLIPYFL

-206 VASRFDAALNN
+206 VAGRFDAALNN

-222 LMFDAQQRIAVINHK
+222 LMFDSQQRIAVINNK
-237 TKSLLKIAEHT
+237 AKAMLQIAEHT
-248 KLRGRRLE
+248 KLHGRKLD

-261 CAKQGLF
+261 CAKKGLF
-268 PHNDLH
+268 PQTDLKSVH
-274 NIRTRMQDLL
+274 VRMQDLL
-284 SGRKARDILQ
+284 IGKRARDIFQ
-294 LADNR
+294 LSNQR

-308 SNAGVVLMFED
+308 LNEGAVLMFED
-319 VTQRVESEARIQH
+319 VTQRVEAEARIQH
-332 MARFDGLTGL
+332 MARYDGLTGL

-353 SLRIHQEPNTLAALI
+353 SLRPHQKKGTQVALI

-379 DTLGHHVG
+379 DTLGHHTG
-387 DVFLRLF
+387 DVLLRLF
-394 ADRLN
+394 AERLN

-422 LHGDEEVAAIMDHV
+422 LRGEADIAGVMDH
-436 ISVASGVYDLNGDQ
+436 IMAVATGVYDLDGDQ
-450 VHIEISAGVA
+450 VQIDISAGVA
-460 TETIDK
+460 IENVERS
-466 CDVGNMHM
+466 DVGSMHI

-484 SEEGKQ
+484 STEEKS
-490 WALFVNAM
+490 WSVFVDAM

-506 KLKADLRLAIENQEI
+506 KLKADLRLAINHGEI
-521 KVVYQPIVSAQSLRI
+521 KVVYQPIVSAQSLRV
-536 VAYEA
+536 VACEA
-541 LARWEHSELG
+541 LARWEHPELG
-551 HVPPAEFIPLAE
+551 FVPPAEFIPLAE
-563 EIGIIS
+563 EMGIITD
-569 QITRFM
+569 ITRFM
-575 LEQACRDCMT
+575 LEQACADCLS

-601 KNSDITRDIANA
+601 KSNDIARDIANA
-613 LQKSGLPARQLEV
+613 LQKSGLPAHRLEV
-626 EVTESAIIA
+626 EVT
-635 DRNQT
+635 
-640 SLVLQRLKNA
+640 NA

-665 LSYLNSLPLTKVKVD
+665 LSYLNTLPLTKVKVD
-680 RSFVQDITNDRRSL
+680 RSFVRDITTDRRSL

-705 ELGLAVT
+705 ELGLGVT

-721 LALVRVAAGADLV
+721 LALIRVAAGADLV
-734 QGYLLGKPVPAT
+734 QGYLLGMPVPVEAISAMT
-746 EIRTSSAKAVVRTTA
+746 AKAA
-761 DAHLRSN
+761 
-768 TKARRC
+768 ARRDGGRTVA

>member
-1 MWRSLQPEIP
+1 MWQSRKPEIP

-39 CVVIYVKTADWRF
+39 CVVIYVKTDDWRY
-52 LGFAGFFTVVAFGR
+52 LMFAGVFAIVAVGR
-66 LYDMHKF
+66 IFDMHKF
-73 DEAKLGTLSHADL
+73 DQARQQPLSHADL
-86 DKWEA
+86 DRWET
-91 RYLVGASLVCATLGM
+91 RYLIGASAVCLTLGM
-106 LCFFSSYV
+106 LCFFSSFV

-122 ASLTI
+122 ASLTV

-144 AVVLMSACTLIPVL
+144 AVILMSACTLLPVL

-168 HVVIGLLLIPYFL
+168 HVIIGLLLIPYFL

-206 VASRFDAALNN
+206 VAGRFDAALNN

-222 LMFDAQQRIAVINHK
+222 LMFDSQQRIAVINNK
-237 TKSLLKIAEHT
+237 AKAMLQIAEHT
-248 KLRGRRLE
+248 KLHGRKLD

-261 CAKQGLF
+261 CAKKGLF
-268 PHNDLH
+268 PQTDLKSVH
-274 NIRTRMQDLL
+274 VRMQDLL
-284 SGRKARDILQ
+284 IGKRARDIFQ
-294 LADNR
+294 LSNQR

-308 SNAGVVLMFED
+308 LNEGAVLMFED
-319 VTQRVESEARIQH
+319 VTQRVEAEARIQH
-332 MARFDGLTGL
+332 MARYDGLTGL

-353 SLRIHQEPNTLAALI
+353 SLRPHQKKGTQVALI
-368 VIDINHFKHVN
+368 VININHFKHVN
-379 DTLGHHVG
+379 DTLGHHTG
-387 DVFLRLF
+387 DVLLRLF
-394 ADRLN
+394 AERLN

-422 LHGDEEVAAIMDHV
+422 LRGEADIAGVMDH
-436 ISVASGVYDLNGDQ
+436 IMAVATGVYDLDGDQ
-450 VHIEISAGVA
+450 VQIDISAGVA
-460 TETIDK
+460 IENVERS
-466 CDVGNMHM
+466 DVGSMHI

-484 SEEGKQ
+484 STEEKS
-490 WALFVNAM
+490 WSVFVDAM

-506 KLKADLRLAIENQEI
+506 KLKADLRLAINHGEI
-521 KVVYQPIVSAQSLRI
+521 KVVYQPIVSAQSLRV
-536 VAYEA
+536 VACEA
-541 LARWEHSELG
+541 LARWEHPELG
-551 HVPPAEFIPLAE
+551 FVPPAEFIPLAE
-563 EIGIIS
+563 EMGIITD
-569 QITRFM
+569 ITRFM
-575 LEQACRDCMT
+575 LEQACADCLS

-601 KNSDITRDIANA
+601 KSNDIARDIANA
-613 LQKSGLPARQLEV
+613 LQKSGLPAHRLEV
-626 EVTESAIIA
+626 EVTESAIIS
-635 DRNQT
+635 DRNKT
-640 SLVLQRLKNA
+640 SMVLQRLKNA

-665 LSYLNSLPLTKVKVD
+665 LSYLNTLPLTKVKVD
-680 RSFVQDITNDRRSL
+680 RSFVRDITTDRRSL

-705 ELGLAVT
+705 ELGLGVT

-721 LALVRVAAGADLV
+721 LALIRVAAGADLV
-734 QGYLLGKPVPAT
+734 QGYLLGMPVPVEAISAMT
-746 EIRTSSAKAVVRTTA
+746 AKAA
-761 DAHLRSN
+761 
-768 TKARRC
+768 ARRDGGRTVA

>member
-1 MWRSLQPEIP
+1 MHRMWQSRKPEIP

-39 CVVIYVKTADWRF
+39 CVVIYVKTEDWRY
-52 LGFAGFFTVVAFGR
+52 LIFAGVFAIVAVGR
-66 LYDMHKF
+66 IFDMHKF
-73 DEAKLGTLSHADL
+73 DQAKQQSLSHADL
-86 DKWEA
+86 DRWET
-91 RYLVGASLVCATLGM
+91 RYLIGASAVCLTLGM
-106 LCFFSSYV
+106 LCFFSSFV

-122 ASLTI
+122 ASLTV

-144 AVVLMSACTLIPVL
+144 AVILMSACTLIPVL

-168 HVVIGLLLIPYFL
+168 HVIIGLLLIPYFL

-206 VASRFDAALNN
+206 VAGRFDAALNN

-222 LMFDAQQRIAVINHK
+222 LMFDSQQRIAVINNK
-237 TKSLLKIAEHT
+237 AKAMLQIAEHT
-248 KLRGRRLE
+248 KLHGRKLD

-261 CAKQGLF
+261 CAKKGLF
-268 PHNDLH
+268 PQTDLKSVH
-274 NIRTRMQDLL
+274 VRMQDLL
-284 SGRKARDILQ
+284 IGKRARDIFQ
-294 LADNR
+294 LSNQR

-308 SNAGVVLMFED
+308 LNEGAVLMFED
-319 VTQRVESEARIQH
+319 VTQRVEAEARIQH
-332 MARFDGLTGL
+332 MARYDGLTGL

-353 SLRIHQEPNTLAALI
+353 SLRPHQQKGTQVALI

-379 DTLGHHVG
+379 DTLGHHTG
-387 DVFLRLF
+387 DVLLRLF
-394 ADRLN
+394 AERLN

-407 ASRFGGDEF
+407 TSRFGGDEF

-422 LHGDEEVAAIMDHV
+422 LRGEADIAGVMDH
-436 ISVASGVYDLNGDQ
+436 IMAVATGVYDLDGDQ
-450 VHIEISAGVA
+450 VQIDISAGVA
-460 TETIDK
+460 IENVESS
-466 CDVGNMHM
+466 DVGSMHI

-484 SEEGKQ
+484 STEEKS
-490 WALFVNAM
+490 WSVFVDAM

-506 KLKADLRLAIENQEI
+506 KLKADLRLAINHGEI
-521 KVVYQPIVSAQSLRI
+521 KVVYQPIVSAQSLRV
-536 VAYEA
+536 VACEA
-541 LARWEHSELG
+541 LARWEHPELG
-551 HVPPAEFIPLAE
+551 FVPPAEFIPLAE
-563 EIGIIS
+563 EMGIITD
-569 QITRFM
+569 ITRFM
-575 LEQACRDCMT
+575 LEQACADCLS

-601 KNSDITRDIANA
+601 KSNDIARDIANA
-613 LQKSGLPARQLEV
+613 LQKSGLPAHRLEV
-626 EVTESAIIA
+626 EVTESAIIS
-635 DRNQT
+635 DRNKT
-640 SLVLQRLKNA
+640 SMVLQRLKNA

-665 LSYLNSLPLTKVKVD
+665 LSYLNTLPLTKVKVD
-680 RSFVQDITNDRRSL
+680 RSFVRDITTDRRSL

-705 ELGLAVT
+705 ELGLGVT

-721 LALVRVAAGADLV
+721 LALIRVAAGADLV
-734 QGYLLGKPVPAT
+734 QGYLLGMPVPVEAISAMT
-746 EIRTSSAKAVVRTTA
+746 AKAA
-761 DAHLRSN
+761 
-768 TKARRC
+768 ARRDGGRTVA

>member
-11 ADVRLSFLRA
+11 VDVRLSFLRS

-39 CVVIYVKTADWRF
+39 CVVIYVKTADWHF
-52 LGFAGFFTVVAFGR
+52 LGFAGFFTIVALGR
-66 LYDMHKF
+66 LFDMHKF
-73 DEAKLGTLSHADL
+73 DQAKLGNLSNADL
-86 DKWEA
+86 DKWET
-91 RYLVGASLVCATLGM
+91 RYLVGASLVCLTLGM

-122 ASLTI
+122 ASLTV

-144 AVVLMSACTLIPVL
+144 AVVLMSACTLLPVL

-193 LFAAVMGKRRLSI
+193 LFAAVMGKRRLSV

-237 TKSLLKIAEHT
+237 TKALLKIAEHT
-248 KLRGRRLE
+248 KLRGRKLE

-261 CAKQGLF
+261 CIRQGLF
-268 PHNDLH
+268 PHNDL
-274 NIRTRMQDLL
+274 NNVGTRMGDLL
-284 SGRKARDILQ
+284 AGRKSRDIFQ
-294 LADNR
+294 LADDR
-299 YIECIGNQT
+299 YIECVANQT

-319 VTQRVESEARIQH
+319 VTQRVESEVRIQH

-353 SLRIHQEPNTLAALI
+353 SLLTHKDSDTLAALI

-387 DVFLRLF
+387 DMFLRLF
-394 ADRLN
+394 AERLN
-399 SLDPQRFV
+399 RLDPQRYV
-407 ASRFGGDEF
+407 TSRFGGDEF

-422 LHGDEEVAAIMDHV
+422 LESENEVAPVMEHIIAV
-436 ISVASGVYDLNGDQ
+436 VSGVYDLNGDQ
-450 VHIEISAGVA
+450 IQMEISAGVA
-460 TETIDK
+460 TESVAK
-466 CDVGNMHM
+466 CDIASMHM

-484 SEEGKQ
+484 GDEGRQ
-490 WALFVNAM
+490 WALFVSAM

-506 KLKADLRLAIENQEI
+506 KLKADLRQAIANREI
-521 KVVYQPIVSAQSLRI
+521 KVVYQPIVSAQSLRV

-551 HVPPAEFIPLAE
+551 PIPPMEFIPLAE

-569 QITRFM
+569 HITRFM
-575 LEQACRDCMT
+575 LEQACQDCMS

-601 KNSDITRDIANA
+601 KNSDIARDIANA
-613 LQKSGLPARQLEV
+613 LQKSKLPARQLEV

-680 RSFVQDITNDRRSL
+680 RSFVQDIVADRRSL

-721 LALVRVAAGADLV
+721 LALIRVAAGADLV
-734 QGYLLGKPVPAT
+734 QGYLLGKPVPAD
-746 EIRTSSAKAVVRTTA
+746 EIRSLS
-761 DAHLRSN
+761 
-768 TKARRC
+768 TKAIVHHDTGRTVA

>member
-1 MWRSLQPEIP
+1 MHRMWQSRKPEIP

-39 CVVIYVKTADWRF
+39 CVVIYVKTDDWRY
-52 LGFAGFFTVVAFGR
+52 LMFAGVFAIVAVGR
-66 LYDMHKF
+66 IFDMHKF
-73 DEAKLGTLSHADL
+73 DQARQQPLSHAGL
-86 DKWEA
+86 DRWET
-91 RYLVGASLVCATLGM
+91 RYLIGASAVCLTLGM
-106 LCFFSSYV
+106 LCFFSSFV

-122 ASLTI
+122 ASLTV

-144 AVVLMSACTLIPVL
+144 AVILMSACTLLPVL

-168 HVVIGLLLIPYFL
+168 HVIIGLLLIPYFL

-206 VASRFDAALNN
+206 VAGRFDAALNN

-222 LMFDAQQRIAVINHK
+222 LMFDSQQRIAVINNK
-237 TKSLLKIAEHT
+237 AKAMLQIAEHT
-248 KLRGRRLE
+248 KLHGRKLD

-261 CAKQGLF
+261 CAKKGLF
-268 PHNDLH
+268 PQTDLKSVH
-274 NIRTRMQDLL
+274 VRMQDLL
-284 SGRKARDILQ
+284 IGKRARDIFQ
-294 LADNR
+294 LSNQR

-308 SNAGVVLMFED
+308 LNEGAVLMFED
-319 VTQRVESEARIQH
+319 VTQRVEAEARIQH
-332 MARFDGLTGL
+332 MARYDGLTGL

-353 SLRIHQEPNTLAALI
+353 SLRPHQKKGTQVALI

-379 DTLGHHVG
+379 DTLGHHTG
-387 DVFLRLF
+387 DVLLRLF
-394 ADRLN
+394 AERLN

-422 LHGDEEVAAIMDHV
+422 LRGEADIAGVMDH
-436 ISVASGVYDLNGDQ
+436 IMAVATGVYDLDGDQ
-450 VHIEISAGVA
+450 VQIDISAGVA
-460 TETIDK
+460 IENVERS
-466 CDVGNMHM
+466 DVGSMHI

-484 SEEGKQ
+484 STEEKS
-490 WALFVNAM
+490 WSVFVDAM

-506 KLKADLRLAIENQEI
+506 KLKADLRLAINHGEI
-521 KVVYQPIVSAQSLRI
+521 KVVYQPIVSAQSLRV
-536 VAYEA
+536 VACEA
-541 LARWEHSELG
+541 LARWEHPELG
-551 HVPPAEFIPLAE
+551 FVPPAEFIPLAE
-563 EIGIIS
+563 EMGIITD
-569 QITRFM
+569 ITRFM
-575 LEQACRDCMT
+575 LEQACADCLS

-601 KNSDITRDIANA
+601 KSNDIARDIANA
-613 LQKSGLPARQLEV
+613 LQKSGLPAHRLEV
-626 EVTESAIIA
+626 EVTESAIIS
-635 DRNQT
+635 DRNKT
-640 SLVLQRLKNA
+640 SMVLQRLKNA

-665 LSYLNSLPLTKVKVD
+665 LSYLNTLPLTKVKVD
-680 RSFVQDITNDRRSL
+680 RSFVRDITTDRRSL

-705 ELGLAVT
+705 ELGLGVT

-721 LALVRVAAGADLV
+721 LALIRVAAGADLV
-734 QGYLLGKPVPAT
+734 QGYLLGMPVPVEAISAMT
-746 EIRTSSAKAVVRTTA
+746 AKAA
-761 DAHLRSN
+761 
-768 TKARRC
+768 ARRDGGRTVA

>member
-1 MWRSLQPEIP
+1 MHRMWQSRKPEIP

-39 CVVIYVKTADWRF
+39 CVVIYVKTADWRY
-52 LGFAGFFTVVAFGR
+52 LMFAGVFAIVAVGR
-66 LYDMHKF
+66 IFDMHKF
-73 DEAKLGTLSHADL
+73 DQAKQQQLSHADL
-86 DKWEA
+86 DRWET
-91 RYLVGASLVCATLGM
+91 RYLIGASAVCLTLGM
-106 LCFFSSYV
+106 LCFFSSFV

-122 ASLTI
+122 ASLTV

-168 HVVIGLLLIPYFL
+168 HVIIGLLLIPYFL

-206 VASRFDAALNN
+206 VAGRFDAALNN

-222 LMFDAQQRIAVINHK
+222 LMFDSQQRIAVINNK
-237 TKSLLKIAEHT
+237 AKAMLQIAEHT
-248 KLRGRRLE
+248 KLHGRKLD

-261 CAKQGLF
+261 CAKKGLF
-268 PHNDLH
+268 PHTDLKNVH
-274 NIRTRMQDLL
+274 VRMQDLL
-284 SGRKARDILQ
+284 IGKRARDIFQ
-294 LADNR
+294 LSNQR

-308 SNAGVVLMFED
+308 LNEGAVLMFED
-319 VTQRVESEARIQH
+319 VTQRVEAEARIQH
-332 MARFDGLTGL
+332 MARYDGLTGL

-353 SLRIHQEPNTLAALI
+353 SLRHHQQKGTQVALI

-379 DTLGHHVG
+379 DTLGHHTG
-387 DVFLRLF
+387 DVLLRLF
-394 ADRLN
+394 AERLN

-422 LHGDEEVAAIMDHV
+422 LRSEADIAGVMDH
-436 ISVASGVYDLNGDQ
+436 IMAVATGVYDLDGDQ
-450 VHIEISAGVA
+450 VQIDISAGVA
-460 TETIDK
+460 IENVEK
-466 CDVGNMHM
+466 SDVGSMHI

-484 SEEGKQ
+484 STEEKS
-490 WALFVNAM
+490 WSVFIDAM

-506 KLKADLRLAIENQEI
+506 KLKADLRLAIDHGEI
-521 KVVYQPIVSAQSLRI
+521 KVVYQPIVSAQSLRV
-536 VAYEA
+536 VACEA
-541 LARWEHSELG
+541 LARWEHPELG
-551 HVPPAEFIPLAE
+551 FVPPAEFIPLAE
-563 EIGIIS
+563 EMGIITD
-569 QITRFM
+569 ITRFM
-575 LEQACRDCMT
+575 LDQACADCLS

-601 KNSDITRDIANA
+601 KSNDIARDIANA
-613 LQKSGLPARQLEV
+613 LQKSGLPAHRLEV
-626 EVTESAIIA
+626 EVTESAIIS
-635 DRNQT
+635 DRNKT
-640 SLVLQRLKNA
+640 SMVLQRLKNA

-665 LSYLNSLPLTKVKVD
+665 LSYLNTLPLTKVKVD
-680 RSFVQDITNDRRSL
+680 RSFVRDITTDRRSL

-705 ELGLAVT
+705 ELGLGVT

-721 LALVRVAAGADLV
+721 LALIRVAAGADLV
-734 QGYLLGKPVPAT
+734 QGYLLGMPVPVEAISAMT
-746 EIRTSSAKAVVRTTA
+746 AKAA
-761 DAHLRSN
+761 
-768 TKARRC
+768 ARRDGGRTVA

>member
-1 MWRSLQPEIP
+1 MWRSLQPDMP
-11 ADVRLSFLRA
+11 TDVRLSFLRS

-52 LGFAGFFTVVAFGR
+52 LGFAGFFTIVAIGR

-73 DEAKLGTLSHADL
+73 DQAKLGNLSHEDL

-106 LCFFSSYV
+106 LCFFSSYI

-144 AVVLMSACTLIPVL
+144 AVILMSACTLLPVL

-193 LFAAVMGKRRLSI
+193 LFAAVMGKRRLSV

-237 TKSLLKIAEHT
+237 TKALLKIAEHT
-248 KLRGRRLE
+248 KLRGRKLE

-261 CAKQGLF
+261 CFRQGLF
-268 PHNDLH
+268 PHNDLK
-274 NIRTRMQDLL
+274 NISLRMHDLL
-284 SGRKARDILQ
+284 AGRKSRDIFQ
-294 LADNR
+294 LADSR
-299 YIECIGNQT
+299 YIECVSNQT

-319 VTQRVESEARIQH
+319 VTLRVESEVRIQH
-332 MARFDGLTGL
+332 MARFDGLTEL

-353 SLRIHQEPNTLAALI
+353 SLLAHKDKDTLAALI

-387 DVFLRLF
+387 DMFLRLF

-399 SLDPQRFV
+399 SLDPQRYV

-416 VVFVFN
+416 VVFVFDLN
-422 LHGDEEVAAIMDHV
+422 SEDEVDPVMEHIVSIT
-436 ISVASGVYDLNGDQ
+436 SGTYDLEGDQ
-450 VHIEISAGVA
+450 VHIEISAGIA
-460 TETIDK
+460 TESVEK
-466 CDVGNMHM
+466 CDIASMHM

-484 SEEGKQ
+484 SEEGRQ
-490 WALFVNAM
+490 WALFVGAM

-506 KLKADLRLAIENQEI
+506 KLKADLRQAIANGEI
-521 KVVYQPIVSAQSLRI
+521 KVVYQPIVSAQSLRV

-541 LARWEHSELG
+541 LARWNHAELG
-551 HVPPAEFIPLAE
+551 PISPAEFIPLAE

-569 QITRFM
+569 QITSFM
-575 LEQACRDCMT
+575 LDQACQDCMS
-585 WGDRI
+585 WGDRV

-601 KNSDITRDIANA
+601 KNSDITRVIANA
-613 LQKSGLPARQLEV
+613 LQKSRLPARQLEV

-680 RSFVQDITNDRRSL
+680 RSFVQDITTDRRSL

-721 LALVRVAAGADLV
+721 LALIRVAAGADLV
-734 QGYLLGKPVPAT
+734 QGYLMGKPMPAD
-746 EIRTSSAKAVVRTTA
+746 EIRSSNAKAIVHHDTGRVA
-761 DAHLRSN
+761 
-768 TKARRC
+768 

>member
-1 MWRSLQPEIP
+1 
-11 ADVRLSFLRA
+11 
-21 LYGNRTTLWF
+21 
-31 GLLAHVVA
+31 
-39 CVVIYVKTADWRF
+39 
-52 LGFAGFFTVVAFGR
+52 
-66 LYDMHKF
+66 
-73 DEAKLGTLSHADL
+73 
-86 DKWEA
+86 
-91 RYLVGASLVCATLGM
+91 
-106 LCFFSSYV
+106 
-114 LRDSFAEL
+114 
-122 ASLTI
+122 
-127 LLASVVSIV
+127 
-136 GRNYASAK
+136 
-144 AVVLMSACTLIPVL
+144 
-158 AGLILAGTPF
+158 
-168 HVVIGLLLIPYFL
+168 
-181 SNIQMA
+181 
-187 NGLREF
+187 
-193 LFAAVMGKRRLSI
+193 
-206 VASRFDAALNN
+206 
-217 MPQGL
+217 
-222 LMFDAQQRIAVINHK
+222 MFDAQQRIAVINHK

-746 EIRTSSAKAVVRTTA
+746 EIRTSSAKAVVPHDDGRTFA
-761 DAHLRSN
+761 Q
-768 TKARRC
+768 

>member
-1 MWRSLQPEIP
+1 MWRSLQPDMP
-11 ADVRLSFLRA
+11 TDVRLSFLRS

-52 LGFAGFFTVVAFGR
+52 LGFAGFFTIVAIGR

-73 DEAKLGTLSHADL
+73 DQAKLGNLSHEDL

-106 LCFFSSYV
+106 LCFFSSYI

-144 AVVLMSACTLIPVL
+144 AVILMSACTLLPVL

-193 LFAAVMGKRRLSI
+193 LFAAVMGKRRLSV

-237 TKSLLKIAEHT
+237 TKALLKIAEHT
-248 KLRGRRLE
+248 KLRGRKLE

-261 CAKQGLF
+261 CFRQGLF
-268 PHNDLH
+268 PHNDLK
-274 NIRTRMQDLL
+274 NISLRMHDLL
-284 SGRKARDILQ
+284 AGRKSRDIFQ
-294 LADNR
+294 LADSR
-299 YIECIGNQT
+299 YIECVSNQT

-319 VTQRVESEARIQH
+319 VTLRVESEVRIQH

-353 SLRIHQEPNTLAALI
+353 SLLAHKDKDTLAALI

-387 DVFLRLF
+387 DMFLRLF

-399 SLDPQRFV
+399 SLDPQRYV

-416 VVFVFN
+416 VVFVFDLN
-422 LHGDEEVAAIMDHV
+422 SEDEVDPVMEHIVSIT
-436 ISVASGVYDLNGDQ
+436 SGTYDLEGDQ
-450 VHIEISAGVA
+450 VHIEISAGIA
-460 TETIDK
+460 TESVEK
-466 CDVGNMHM
+466 CDIASMHM

-484 SEEGKQ
+484 SEEGRQ
-490 WALFVNAM
+490 WALFVGAM

-506 KLKADLRLAIENQEI
+506 KLKADLRQAIANGEI
-521 KVVYQPIVSAQSLRI
+521 KVVYQPIVSAQSLRV

-541 LARWEHSELG
+541 LARWNHAELG
-551 HVPPAEFIPLAE
+551 PISPAEFIPLAE

-569 QITRFM
+569 QITSFM
-575 LEQACRDCMT
+575 LDQACQDCMS
-585 WGDRI
+585 WGDRV

-601 KNSDITRDIANA
+601 KNSDITRVIANA
-613 LQKSGLPARQLEV
+613 LQKSRLPARQLEV

-680 RSFVQDITNDRRSL
+680 RSFVQDITTDRRSL

-721 LALVRVAAGADLV
+721 LALIRVAAGADLV
-734 QGYLLGKPVPAT
+734 QGYLMGKPMPAD
-746 EIRTSSAKAVVRTTA
+746 EIRSSTAKAIVHHDTGRVA
-761 DAHLRSN
+761 
-768 TKARRC
+768 

>member
-1 MWRSLQPEIP
+1 MWQSRKPEIP

-39 CVVIYVKTADWRF
+39 CVVIYVKTDDWRY
-52 LGFAGFFTVVAFGR
+52 LMFAGVFAIVAVGR
-66 LYDMHKF
+66 IFDMHKF
-73 DEAKLGTLSHADL
+73 DQARQQPLSHADL
-86 DKWEA
+86 DRWET
-91 RYLVGASLVCATLGM
+91 RYLIGASAVCLTLGM
-106 LCFFSSYV
+106 LCFFSSFV

-122 ASLTI
+122 ASLTV

-144 AVVLMSACTLIPVL
+144 AVILMSACTLLPVL

-168 HVVIGLLLIPYFL
+168 HVIIGLLLIPYFL

-206 VASRFDAALNN
+206 VAGRFDAALNN

-222 LMFDAQQRIAVINHK
+222 LMFDSQQRIAVINNK
-237 TKSLLKIAEHT
+237 AKAMLQIAEHT
-248 KLRGRRLE
+248 KLHGRKLD

-261 CAKQGLF
+261 CAKKGLF
-268 PHNDLH
+268 PQTDLKSVH
-274 NIRTRMQDLL
+274 VRMQDLL
-284 SGRKARDILQ
+284 IGKRARDIFQ
-294 LADNR
+294 LSNQR

-308 SNAGVVLMFED
+308 LNEGAVLMFED
-319 VTQRVESEARIQH
+319 VTQRVEAEARIQH
-332 MARFDGLTGL
+332 MARYDGLTGL

-353 SLRIHQEPNTLAALI
+353 SLRPHQKKGTQVALI

-379 DTLGHHVG
+379 DTLGHHTG
-387 DVFLRLF
+387 DVLLRLF
-394 ADRLN
+394 AERLN

-422 LHGDEEVAAIMDHV
+422 LRGEADIAGVMDH
-436 ISVASGVYDLNGDQ
+436 IMAVATGVYDLDGDQ
-450 VHIEISAGVA
+450 VQIDISAGVA
-460 TETIDK
+460 IENVERS
-466 CDVGNMHM
+466 DVGSMHI

-484 SEEGKQ
+484 STEEKS
-490 WALFVNAM
+490 WSVFVDAM

-506 KLKADLRLAIENQEI
+506 KLKADLRLAINHGEI
-521 KVVYQPIVSAQSLRI
+521 KVVYQPIVSAQSLRV
-536 VAYEA
+536 VACEA
-541 LARWEHSELG
+541 LARWEHPELG
-551 HVPPAEFIPLAE
+551 FVPPAEFIPLAE
-563 EIGIIS
+563 EMGIITD
-569 QITRFM
+569 IPRFM
-575 LEQACRDCMT
+575 LEQACADCLS

-601 KNSDITRDIANA
+601 KSNDIARDIANA
-613 LQKSGLPARQLEV
+613 LQKSGLPAHRLEV
-626 EVTESAIIA
+626 EVTESAIIS
-635 DRNQT
+635 DRNKT
-640 SLVLQRLKNA
+640 SMVLQRLKNA

-665 LSYLNSLPLTKVKVD
+665 LSYLNTLPLTKVKVD
-680 RSFVQDITNDRRSL
+680 RSFVRDITTDRRSL

-705 ELGLAVT
+705 ELGLGVT

-721 LALVRVAAGADLV
+721 LALIRVAAGADLV
-734 QGYLLGKPVPAT
+734 QGYLLGMPVPMEAISAMT
-746 EIRTSSAKAVVRTTA
+746 AKAA
-761 DAHLRSN
+761 
-768 TKARRC
+768 ARRDGGRTVA

>member
-1 MWRSLQPEIP
+1 M
-11 ADVRLSFLRA
+11 RLSFLRA

-39 CVVIYVKTADWRF
+39 CVVIYVKTDDWRY
-52 LGFAGFFTVVAFGR
+52 LMFAGVFAIVAVGR
-66 LYDMHKF
+66 IFDMHKF
-73 DEAKLGTLSHADL
+73 DQARQQPLSHADL
-86 DKWEA
+86 DRWET
-91 RYLVGASLVCATLGM
+91 RYLIGASAVCLTLGM
-106 LCFFSSYV
+106 LCFFSSFV

-122 ASLTI
+122 ASLTV

-144 AVVLMSACTLIPVL
+144 AVILMSACTLLPVL

-168 HVVIGLLLIPYFL
+168 HVIIGLLLIPYFL

-206 VASRFDAALNN
+206 VAGRFDAALNN

-222 LMFDAQQRIAVINHK
+222 LMFDSQQRIAVINNK
-237 TKSLLKIAEHT
+237 AKAMLQIAEHT
-248 KLRGRRLE
+248 KLHGRKLD

-261 CAKQGLF
+261 CAKKGLF
-268 PHNDLH
+268 PQTDLKSVH
-274 NIRTRMQDLL
+274 VRMQDLL
-284 SGRKARDILQ
+284 IGKRARDIFQ
-294 LADNR
+294 LSNQR

-308 SNAGVVLMFED
+308 LNEGAVLMFED
-319 VTQRVESEARIQH
+319 VTQRVEAEARIQH
-332 MARFDGLTGL
+332 MARYDGLTGL

-353 SLRIHQEPNTLAALI
+353 SLRPHQKKGTQVALI

-379 DTLGHHVG
+379 DTLGHHTG
-387 DVFLRLF
+387 DVLLRLF
-394 ADRLN
+394 AERLN

-422 LHGDEEVAAIMDHV
+422 LRGEADIAGVMDH
-436 ISVASGVYDLNGDQ
+436 IMAVATGVYDLDGDQ
-450 VHIEISAGVA
+450 VQIDISAGVA
-460 TETIDK
+460 IENVERS
-466 CDVGNMHM
+466 DVGSMHI

-484 SEEGKQ
+484 STEEKS
-490 WALFVNAM
+490 WSVFVDAM

-506 KLKADLRLAIENQEI
+506 KLKADLRLAINHGEI
-521 KVVYQPIVSAQSLRI
+521 KVVYQPIVSAQSLRV
-536 VAYEA
+536 VACEA
-541 LARWEHSELG
+541 LARWEHPELG
-551 HVPPAEFIPLAE
+551 FVPPAEFIPLAE
-563 EIGIIS
+563 EMGIITD
-569 QITRFM
+569 ITRFM
-575 LEQACRDCMT
+575 LEQACADCLS

-601 KNSDITRDIANA
+601 KSNDIARDIANA
-613 LQKSGLPARQLEV
+613 LQKSGLPAHRLEV
-626 EVTESAIIA
+626 EVTESAIIS
-635 DRNQT
+635 DRNKT
-640 SLVLQRLKNA
+640 SMVLQRLKNA

-665 LSYLNSLPLTKVKVD
+665 LSYLNTLPLTKVKVD
-680 RSFVQDITNDRRSL
+680 RSFVRDITTDRRSL

-705 ELGLAVT
+705 ELGLGVT

-721 LALVRVAAGADLV
+721 LALIRVAAGADLV
-734 QGYLLGKPVPAT
+734 QGYLLGMPVPVEAISAMT
-746 EIRTSSAKAVVRTTA
+746 AKAA
-761 DAHLRSN
+761 
-768 TKARRC
+768 ARRDGGRTVA

>member
-1 MWRSLQPEIP
+1 MWQSRKPEIP

-39 CVVIYVKTADWRF
+39 CVVIYVKTDDWRY
-52 LGFAGFFTVVAFGR
+52 LMFAGVFAIVAVGR
-66 LYDMHKF
+66 IFDMHKF
-73 DEAKLGTLSHADL
+73 DQARQQPLSHADL
-86 DKWEA
+86 DRWET
-91 RYLVGASLVCATLGM
+91 RYLIGASAVCLTLGM
-106 LCFFSSYV
+106 LCFFSSFV

-122 ASLTI
+122 ASLTV

-144 AVVLMSACTLIPVL
+144 AVILMSACTLLPVL

-168 HVVIGLLLIPYFL
+168 HVIIGLLLIPYFL

-206 VASRFDAALNN
+206 VAGRFDAALNN

-222 LMFDAQQRIAVINHK
+222 LMFDSQQRIAVINNK
-237 TKSLLKIAEHT
+237 AKAMLQIAEHT
-248 KLRGRRLE
+248 KLHGRKLD

-261 CAKQGLF
+261 CAKKGLF
-268 PHNDLH
+268 PQADLKSVH
-274 NIRTRMQDLL
+274 VRMQDLL
-284 SGRKARDILQ
+284 IGKRARDIFQ
-294 LADNR
+294 LSNQR

-308 SNAGVVLMFED
+308 LNEGAVLMFED
-319 VTQRVESEARIQH
+319 VTQRVEAEARIQH
-332 MARFDGLTGL
+332 MARYDGLTGL

-353 SLRIHQEPNTLAALI
+353 SLRPHQKKGTQVALI

-379 DTLGHHVG
+379 DTLGHHTG
-387 DVFLRLF
+387 DVLLRLF
-394 ADRLN
+394 AERLN

-422 LHGDEEVAAIMDHV
+422 LRGEADIAGVMDH
-436 ISVASGVYDLNGDQ
+436 IMAVATGVYDLDGDQ
-450 VHIEISAGVA
+450 VQIDISAGVA
-460 TETIDK
+460 IENVERS
-466 CDVGNMHM
+466 DVGSMHI

-484 SEEGKQ
+484 STEEKS
-490 WALFVNAM
+490 WSVFVDAM

-506 KLKADLRLAIENQEI
+506 KLKADLRLAINHGEI
-521 KVVYQPIVSAQSLRI
+521 KVVYQPIVSAQSLRV
-536 VAYEA
+536 VACEA
-541 LARWEHSELG
+541 LARWEHPELG
-551 HVPPAEFIPLAE
+551 FVPPAEFIPLAE
-563 EIGIIS
+563 EMGIITD
-569 QITRFM
+569 ITRFM
-575 LEQACRDCMT
+575 LEQACADCLS

-601 KNSDITRDIANA
+601 KSNDIARDIANA
-613 LQKSGLPARQLEV
+613 LQKSGLPAHRLEV
-626 EVTESAIIA
+626 EVTESAIIS
-635 DRNQT
+635 DRNKT
-640 SLVLQRLKNA
+640 SMVLQRLKNA

-665 LSYLNSLPLTKVKVD
+665 LSYLNTLPLTKVKVD
-680 RSFVQDITNDRRSL
+680 RSFVRDITTDRRSL

-705 ELGLAVT
+705 ELGLGVT

-721 LALVRVAAGADLV
+721 LALIRVAAGADLV
-734 QGYLLGKPVPAT
+734 QGYLLGMPVPVEAISAMT
-746 EIRTSSAKAVVRTTA
+746 AKAA
-761 DAHLRSN
+761 
-768 TKARRC
+768 ARRDGGRTVA

>member
-1 MWRSLQPEIP
+1 MHRMWQSRKPEIP

-39 CVVIYVKTADWRF
+39 CVVIYVKTDDWRY
-52 LGFAGFFTVVAFGR
+52 LMFAGVFAIVAVGR
-66 LYDMHKF
+66 IFDMHKF
-73 DEAKLGTLSHADL
+73 DQARQQPLSHADL
-86 DKWEA
+86 DRWET
-91 RYLVGASLVCATLGM
+91 RYLIGASAVCLTLGM
-106 LCFFSSYV
+106 LCFFSSFV

-122 ASLTI
+122 ASLTL

-144 AVVLMSACTLIPVL
+144 AVILMSACTLLPVL

-168 HVVIGLLLIPYFL
+168 HVIIGLLLIPYFL

-206 VASRFDAALNN
+206 VAGRFDAALNN

-222 LMFDAQQRIAVINHK
+222 LMFDSQQRIAVINNK
-237 TKSLLKIAEHT
+237 AKAMLQIAEHT
-248 KLRGRRLE
+248 KLHGRKLD

-261 CAKQGLF
+261 CAKKGLF
-268 PHNDLH
+268 PQTDLKSVH
-274 NIRTRMQDLL
+274 VRMQDLL
-284 SGRKARDILQ
+284 IGKRARDIFQ
-294 LADNR
+294 LSNQR

-308 SNAGVVLMFED
+308 LNEGAVLMFED
-319 VTQRVESEARIQH
+319 VTQRVEAEARIQH
-332 MARFDGLTGL
+332 MARYDGLTGL

-353 SLRIHQEPNTLAALI
+353 SLRPHQKKGTQVALI

-379 DTLGHHVG
+379 DTLGHHTG
-387 DVFLRLF
+387 DVLLRLF
-394 ADRLN
+394 AERLN

-422 LHGDEEVAAIMDHV
+422 LRGEADIAGVMDH
-436 ISVASGVYDLNGDQ
+436 IMAVATGVYDLDGDQ
-450 VHIEISAGVA
+450 VQIDISAGVA
-460 TETIDK
+460 IENVERS
-466 CDVGNMHM
+466 DVGSMHI

-484 SEEGKQ
+484 STEEKS
-490 WALFVNAM
+490 WSVFVDAM

-506 KLKADLRLAIENQEI
+506 KLKADLRLAINHGEI
-521 KVVYQPIVSAQSLRI
+521 KVVYQPIVSAQSLRV
-536 VAYEA
+536 VACEA
-541 LARWEHSELG
+541 LARWEHPELG
-551 HVPPAEFIPLAE
+551 FVPPAEFIPLAE
-563 EIGIIS
+563 EMGIITD
-569 QITRFM
+569 ITRFM
-575 LEQACRDCMT
+575 LEQACADCLS

-601 KNSDITRDIANA
+601 KSNDIARDIANA
-613 LQKSGLPARQLEV
+613 LQKSGLPAHRLEV
-626 EVTESAIIA
+626 EVTESAIIS
-635 DRNQT
+635 DRNKT
-640 SLVLQRLKNA
+640 SMVLQRLKNA

-665 LSYLNSLPLTKVKVD
+665 LSYLNTLPLTKVKVD
-680 RSFVQDITNDRRSL
+680 RSFVRDITTDRRSL

-705 ELGLAVT
+705 ELGLGVT

-721 LALVRVAAGADLV
+721 LALIRVAAGADLV
-734 QGYLLGKPVPAT
+734 QGYLLGMPVPVEAISAMT
-746 EIRTSSAKAVVRTTA
+746 AKAA
-761 DAHLRSN
+761 
-768 TKARRC
+768 ARRDGGRTVA